1 MREFNELMSSIENG
15 NYSPFY
21 LLSGVEPYFIDQIEL
36 KIKDQLVDEESRSFD
51 YSLFY
56 GKEVEPNRI
65 IEAAKRFPMIS
76 RYHLVI
82 VREAQHLDKSTDV
95 IADYLSSPQLNTV
108 LVLCYKHK
116 KFDKRKKLYKA
127 AIKTGVFFDSKPLF
141 DSQLGPWILAKLKA
155 SNFSTDNTGLQL
167 LGEALGHD
175 LNKIEKEIDKLK
187 IALTKGSIISP
198 QIIEDHIGF
207 SKDYNNFELYKS
219 LGKRDFDKCC
229 QIIKYMSENP
239 NNHPLILTI
248 SGLYTFFRRVLTY
261 QVIIDKSKAAS
272 ILGVNPYFLRDYEQ
286 AALSFDLEQA
296 SKAISLTLE
305 ADLKSKGVGVKSG
318 NHKFILQDLLVKVFA
333 I

>member
-36 KIKDQLVDEESRSFD
+36 KIKDKLVDEESESFD

-56 GKEVEPNRI
+56 GKEVESNRI
-65 IEAAKRFPMIS
+65 VEAAKRFPMTS
-76 RYHLVI
+76 RYHLVV
-82 VREAQHLDKSTDV
+82 VREAQHLDKSIDV
-95 IADYLSSPQLNTV
+95 ITDYLSSPQRNTV

-127 AIKTGVFFDSKPLF
+127 AKDKGVFFDSKPLF

-167 LGEALGHD
+167 LGEALGND

-187 IALTKGSIISP
+187 IVLKKGTIISP

-219 LGKRDFDKCC
+219 LGKRDFNKCC

-239 NNHPLILTI
+239 KNHPLILTI

-272 ILGVNPYFLRDYEQ
+272 VL
-286 AALSFDLEQA
+286 
-296 SKAISLTLE
+296 
-305 ADLKSKGVGVKSG
+305 
-318 NHKFILQDLLVKVFA
+318 
-333 I
+333 

>member
-36 KIKDQLVDEESRSFD
+36 KIKDQLVDEESESFD

-56 GKEVEPNRI
+56 GKEVESTQI
-65 IEAAKRFPMIS
+65 VEAAKRFPMIS
-76 RYHLVI
+76 RHHLVI
-82 VREAQHLDKSTDV
+82 VREAQHLDKSIDV

-187 IALTKGSIISP
+187 IALSKGSIISP

-207 SKDYNNFELYKS
+207 SKDYNNFEHRQHL
-219 LGKRDFDKCC
+219 
-229 QIIKYMSENP
+229 N
-239 NNHPLILTI
+239 
-248 SGLYTFFRRVLTY
+248 
-261 QVIIDKSKAAS
+261 
-272 ILGVNPYFLRDYEQ
+272 
-286 AALSFDLEQA
+286 
-296 SKAISLTLE
+296 
-305 ADLKSKGVGVKSG
+305 
-318 NHKFILQDLLVKVFA
+318 
-333 I
+333 

>member
-1 MREFNELMSSIENG
+1 MHEFNELMSSIENG

-36 KIKDQLVDEESRSFD
+36 KIKDKLVDEESESFD

-56 GKEVEPNRI
+56 GKEVESNRI
-65 IEAAKRFPMIS
+65 VESAKRFPMTS
-76 RYHLVI
+76 RYHLVV
-82 VREAQHLDKSTDV
+82 VREAQHLDKSIDV
-95 IADYLSSPQLNTV
+95 IADYLSSPQRNTV
-108 LVLCYKHK
+108 LVLCYKYK

-127 AIKTGVFFDSKPLF
+127 AKDKGVFFDSKPLF
-141 DSQLGPWILAKLKA
+141 DSQLGPWILSKLKA

-167 LGEALGHD
+167 LGEALGND

-187 IALTKGSIISP
+187 IVLKKGTIISP

-219 LGKRDFDKCC
+219 LGKRDFNKCC

-239 NNHPLILTI
+239 KNHPLILTI

-272 ILGVNPYFLRDYEQ
+272 ILGVNPYFLRDYEE
-286 AALSFDLEQA
+286 AALSFDIEQA

>member
-36 KIKDQLVDEESRSFD
+36 KIKDKLVDEESESFD

-56 GKEVEPNRI
+56 GKEVESNRI
-65 IEAAKRFPMIS
+65 VEAAKRFPMTS
-76 RYHLVI
+76 RYHLVV
-82 VREAQHLDKSTDV
+82 VREAQHLDKSIDV
-95 IADYLSSPQLNTV
+95 IADYLSSPQRNTV

-127 AIKTGVFFDSKPLF
+127 AKDKGVFFDSKPLF

-155 SNFSTDNTGLQL
+155 SNFSIDNTGLQL
-167 LGEALGHD
+167 LGEALGND

-187 IALTKGSIISP
+187 IVLKKGTIISP

-219 LGKRDFDKCC
+219 LGKRDFNKCC

-239 NNHPLILTI
+239 KNHPLILTI

-272 ILGVNPYFLRDYEQ
+272 VLGVNPYFLRDYEE
-286 AALSFDLEQA
+286 AALSFDIEQA